1 MNCGFFVMNGLFS
14 KRHEAFPDM
23 GLAKLL
29 HPKGREFRSILLTAL
44 AQILLGYFTLFIQ
57 AIYPVWSSPFWPASG
72 AALASVLLGG
82 PRMLFGVYL
91 GLLVLGFK
99 FFWGPYPLWMA
110 FIVPLGNLAETSLAY
125 LFLRRLAPNFDLG
138 FSNIRQ
144 LALFVLLCPW
154 IPALT
159 SATTIQLL
167 LQFLGTI
174 PPERFLSELAVYSLG
189 NATGILLITPL
200 ALVWRDYRSFAWK
213 SAEGKKVA
221 ALMLTLFAGL
231 WLYYA
236 DWAPVWGRLV
246 AVGLIPLTVWGVW
259 ITGVR
264 GATLVCLLGSITYF
278 AFDIPGSRPL
288 SILLEEK
295 QKSAELRFAMEKQ
308 LHGHQEIQPSPRLA
322 RDISDQIGLLTVI
335 CLTIL
340 PLGVA
345 SDELR
350 KKSERDRLAMAA
362 LSSSFWSWTPAGGNE
377 IENPEVARLFLPWA
391 RLFLPDRKTGTLRI
405 RSTEANAP
413 TYLSH
418 WLILESDAAGKPQ
431 QVTGMLQN
439 FAMEEERDAAM
450 AQARLAELEIQ
461 TLRSHLNPHLLF
473 NCLSGLRGLIAEDPA
488 KAREFSGSLARF
500 LRAVVDSEKQ
510 KTIPLRTELSICQDF
525 IRLEELRGR
534 PTALDIRMGE
544 QDGDAAIP
552 PLTLVTL
559 LENAAK
565 HGQRVGATP
574 MPVEIISDRPDAS
587 HIRLRVR
594 QPGTLNRTPD
604 QKNHAGLDL
613 IRRQLGM
620 VFGEKSRLDL
630 SEEPPGRVVAN
641 LVLPA

>member
-1 MNCGFFVMNGLFS
+1 MW
-14 KRHEAFPDM
+14 
-23 GLAKLL
+23 LAKDRLSQA
-29 HPKGREFRSILLTAL
+29 GMIRGVLLTAL
-44 AQILLGYFTLFIQ
+44 AQVFLGYFTLFIQ

-82 PRMLFGVYL
+82 PRMLLGVYL
-91 GLLVLGFK
+91 GLLILGFK

-125 LFLRRLAPNFDLG
+125 FLLRRLAPRFDMG
-138 FSNIRQ
+138 FSSIRQ
-144 LALFVLLCPW
+144 LALFVLICPW
-154 IPALT
+154 MPALA

-167 LQFLGTI
+167 LQFLGSI

-189 NATGILLITPL
+189 NAAGILLITPL
-200 ALVWRDYRSFAWK
+200 ALVWRDFRSFAWN
-213 SAEGKKVA
+213 SADGKRIIG
-221 ALMLTLFAGL
+221 LLLTLSAGL

-259 ITGVR
+259 ITGIR
-264 GATLVCLLGSITYF
+264 GATLVCVLGSITYF

-288 SILLEEK
+288 STLLEEK
-295 QKSAELRFAMEKQ
+295 QKTAELSFVMEKK
-308 LHGHQEIQPSPRLA
+308 LHDNWDVQPSPRLA

-335 CLTIL
+335 CITIL

-350 KKSERDRLAMAA
+350 KKAERDRLAMAA
-362 LSSSFWSWTPAGGNE
+362 LFSSFWNWTPAGGNE
-377 IENPEVARLFLPWA
+377 IENPEVAQLFSPWV
-391 RLFLPDRKTGTLRI
+391 RLFLPDRKTGTLKI
-405 RSTEANAP
+405 RPAEANAP

-418 WLILESDAAGKPQ
+418 WLVQESDSSGKPER
-431 QVTGMLQN
+431 VMGMLQN

-473 NCLSGLRGLIAEDPA
+473 NCLSGLRGLIAEDPV

-500 LRAVVDSEKQ
+500 LRAVVDSENQ
-510 KTIPLRTELSICQDF
+510 KTIPLRTELAICQDF

-534 PTALDIRMGE
+534 PTTLNIRMGE
-544 QDGDAAIP
+544 RDGDVTIP

-565 HGQRVGATP
+565 HGQRNGADP
-574 MPVEIISDRPDAS
+574 MQVEISSDRPDAG
-587 HIRLRVR
+587 HVRLRVR
-594 QPGTLNRTPD
+594 QPGTLTLPQD

-620 VFGEKSRLDL
+620 VFGEKSRLEL
-630 SEEPPGRVVAN
+630 SEEPPNRVVAN
-641 LVLPA
+641 LILPA

>member
-1 MNCGFFVMNGLFS
+1 MWI
-14 KRHEAFPDM
+14 
-23 GLAKLL
+23 AKDLL
-29 HPKGREFRSILLTAL
+29 PRAGTIRGVLLTAL
-44 AQILLGYFTLFIQ
+44 AQVLLGYFTLFIQ

-72 AALASVLLGG
+72 AALAAVLLGG
-82 PRMLFGVYL
+82 PRMLWGVYL

-125 LFLRRLAPNFDLG
+125 FLLRRLAPRFDLG

-144 LALFVLLCPW
+144 LAMFVLLCPW
-154 IPALT
+154 MPALA

-167 LQFLGTI
+167 LQFLGSI
-174 PPERFLSELAVYSLG
+174 PPERFLSELAIYSLG
-189 NATGILLITPL
+189 NATGILLVTPL
-200 ALVWRDYRSFAWK
+200 VLVWRDYRSFAW
-213 SAEGKKVA
+213 SSPEGKRIG
-221 ALMLTLFAGL
+221 ALLLTLFAGL

-259 ITGVR
+259 VTGIR

-288 SILLEEK
+288 STLLEEK
-295 QKSAELRFAMEKQ
+295 QKTAELRFVMEKK
-308 LHGHQEIQPSPRLA
+308 LHHNQDVQPSPRLA

-335 CLTIL
+335 CITIL

-350 KKSERDRLAMAA
+350 KKAERDRLAMAA
-362 LSSSFWSWTPAGGNE
+362 LSSSFWNWTPASGNE

-391 RLFLPDRKTGTLRI
+391 RLFLPDRKTGTMKI
-405 RSTEANAP
+405 RPAEANAP
-413 TYLSH
+413 AYLSH
-418 WLILESDAAGKPQ
+418 WLIQEMDAAGKPQ
-431 QVTGMLQN
+431 RVTGMLQN

-473 NCLSGLRGLIAEDPA
+473 NCLSGLRALIAQDPA

-500 LRAVVDSEKQ
+500 LRAVVDSENQ
-510 KTIPLRTELSICQDF
+510 KTIPLRTELAICQDF

-534 PTALDIRMGE
+534 PTTLDVRLGE
-544 QDGDAAIP
+544 RDDDVTIP

-559 LENAAK
+559 LENATK
-565 HGQRVGATP
+565 HGQRNGTSR
-574 MPVEIISDRPDAS
+574 MQVEIHSDRPDAG
-587 HIRLRVR
+587 HVRLRVR
-594 QPGTLNRTPD
+594 QPGTLNRPKD

-613 IRRQLGM
+613 IRRQLAM
-620 VFGEKSRLDL
+620 VFGGRSQLDL
-630 SEEPPGRVVAN
+630 TEEPPGRVVAN
-641 LVLPA
+641 LILPV